1 MVRYIF
7 SSHNHFDADQLIEA
21 MRLAGFHPRR
31 ATVYRTL
38 AKLVDAGLLRRLDM
52 GPRMFYEHDYGYPHH
67 EHLHCQVCGKIIEF
81 PRTPTSTPSSRT
93 SAVST
98 TSSGPATPSSFAA
111 PVPNASGPRSA
122 ACWTS
127 CRGPAFKFCP
137 RKADTTDKIV
147 TVCAHGKGGT
157 AHDVRNPLRL
167 PAASFSTCPGHQ
179 LLLSGHFSRASPDP
193 VATGPGRGGRP
204 GPAHQRSRPRQNLAV
219 PVLAQRLGE
228 EVVSAFLTNSHF
240 SSRAGFLQAILF
252 DLSLPFEGRSEQA
265 LRLALTDY
273 LLTQYASGKKTI
285 LIVDEAQYLTADLL
299 EELRLLGNLEA
310 RRARRSR
317 WCWRRNPFFSE
328 TLGLAELASF
338 RQRLAVRL
346 ALEPMNVD
354 EAADYLVHQL
364 RTAGGRPQDI
374 MADEALALLVR
385 AAGGIPRRLNQAAHL
400 ALCLT
405 CTAGADQVDAEAVL
419 EALNML
425 DLEMPADPEAQDTD
439 SESLEATEQTLS
451 LPQSQ
456 PPPRTFAS

>member
-1 MVRYIF
+1 MYETHFGFRQRPFRPVPDTSCYYPAT
-7 SSHNHFDADQLIEA
+7 SHEQALT
-21 MRLAGFHPRR
+21 RLQQA
-31 ATVYRTL
+31 L
-38 AKLVDAGLLRRLDM
+38 AEEEGLVLL
-52 GPRMFYEHDYGYPHH
+52 
-67 EHLHCQVCGKIIEF
+67 
-81 PRTPTSTPSSRT
+81 T
-93 SAVST
+93 
-98 TSSGPATPSSFAA
+98 SGPGLGKTLL
-111 PVPNASGPRSA
+111 
-122 ACWTS
+122 
-127 CRGPAFKFCP
+127 CRC
-137 RKADTTDKIV
+137 
-147 TVCAHGKGGT
+147 
-157 AHDVRNPLRL
+157 
-167 PAASFSTCPGHQ
+167 
-179 LLLSGHFSRASPDP
+179 LLK
-193 VATGPGRGGRP
+193 
-204 GPAHQRSRPRQNLAV
+204 
-219 PVLAQRLGE
+219 RLGE

-310 RRARRSR
+310 RQGKALQVVLAAQ
-317 WCWRRNPFFSE
+317 PFLSE

-354 EAADYLVHQL
+354 EAADYLVH
-364 RTAGGRPQDI
+364 RAADGGGPAPGHHGRRGSGPAGPGGRGYSATTESSSPPGSVPD
-374 MADEALALLVR
+374 LH
-385 AAGGIPRRLNQAAHL
+385 GRRH
-400 ALCLT
+400 
-405 CTAGADQVDAEAVL
+405 QVDAEAVL